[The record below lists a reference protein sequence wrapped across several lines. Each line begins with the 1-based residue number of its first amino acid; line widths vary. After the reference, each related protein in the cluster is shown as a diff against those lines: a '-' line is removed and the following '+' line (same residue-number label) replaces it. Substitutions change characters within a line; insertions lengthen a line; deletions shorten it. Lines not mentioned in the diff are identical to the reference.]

1 MKQKETDWYLIILFL
16 IAILL
21 GKLIGKL
28 WKETYKKGNPEKR
41 CGIRWALSIGLTIIY
56 LSTTH

>member
-28 WKETYKKGNPEKR
+28 
-41 CGIRWALSIGLTIIY
+41 
-56 LSTTH
+56 